1 MFPRPASTHPGS
13 HMSYKRGPE
22 GGGEVGWGEGES
34 NSYRRISEFLR
45 PAKETVQSLAWDLSS
60 HRSAAIKMTRG
71 TQSHSNSLW
80 HISDYLKHAPARTTF
95 LHNMRAHI
103 QTEEVLWAW
112 NGRKENLR
120 FPPNLQKLSLSLSLY
135 ISKRCILLQVILLGY
150 HKHRWLGRHT
160 VFNHYNRILHHRC
173 YNVSPKHS
181 LKGEFKP
188 KNERSRDWSALFRR
202 DETYGDVRDQWRHCP
217 TV

>member
-80 HISDYLKHAPARTTF
+80 HVSGYLKHAPARTTF
-95 LHNMRAHI
+95 LHTHARAHPK
-103 QTEEVLWAW
+103 EEQFYEREMAEKKICV
-112 NGRKENLR
+112 
-120 FPPNLQKLSLSLSLY
+120 F
-135 ISKRCILLQVILLGY
+135 LLTF
-150 HKHRWLGRHT
+150 R
-160 VFNHYNRILHHRC
+160 
-173 YNVSPKHS
+173 
-181 LKGEFKP
+181 
-188 KNERSRDWSALFRR
+188 SALSIYIHIKKMYPS
-202 DETYGDVRDQWRHCP
+202 TGHLAALPQAPLAW
-217 TV
+217 